1 MSYLQNLGGS
11 TGAKLYATPDGQSYV
26 VKTGAHAAHLQSEVQ
41 ADRIYQALGIA
52 TPACTTQTNQGQTV
66 KVAQFIPDAK
76 PLHTLSGDAQAAA
89 HQQLQQH
96 FAADALVGNWD
107 VVGLASDNIMV
118 GTDGTV
124 WRVDNGGALAYRAQ
138 GTAKTADEWN
148 GVPMEIWSLR
158 NPQTNSTAAAAFSGM
173 SWSQISDQMRTLVSN
188 QDTILSHAGD
198 QQATLQ
204 QRLQHMNTLV
214 TATDALQGTL
224 SDSQIEGYLQQ
235 WSQAQAK
242 GAAAPPPP
250 FDVQQWW
257 QQQVAKLM
265 AEGKSAEEAQAMVAG
280 LAKKL
285 GFALS

>member
-1 MSYLQNLGGS
+1 
-11 TGAKLYATPDGQSYV
+11 
-26 VKTGAHAAHLQSEVQ
+26 
-41 ADRIYQALGIA
+41 
-52 TPACTTQTNQGQTV
+52 
-66 KVAQFIPDAK
+66 
-76 PLHTLSGDAQAAA
+76 
-89 HQQLQQH
+89 LQQQ
-96 FAADALVGNWD
+96 FAADALMGNWD

-118 GTDGTV
+118 GSDGTV

-138 GTAKTADEWN
+138 GTPKTTSEWN

-158 NPQTNSTAAAAFSGM
+158 NPKKNSSAAAAFSGM
-173 SWSQISDQMRTLVSN
+173 SWSQITEQMRTLVTA

-204 QRLQHMNTLV
+204 QRLQHMETLV
-214 TATDALQGTL
+214 TATDALQSTL
-224 SDSQIEGYLQQ
+224 GESQIEGYLQQ
-235 WSQAQAK
+235 WSQAQAQ

-265 AEGKSAEEAQAMVAG
+265 ANGKSEEEAQAMVAG